1 VHIRPANLADLS
13 RCYHISG
20 AFATDYVWQVD
31 QRAEED
37 VITVTLR
44 LVRLPRPLKA
54 SYPPWGEGL
63 LDQWERGDCV
73 LVAENGQDI
82 LGYTVM
88 SLQPDRELGWVDHLL
103 VAAPARRQGIGT
115 ALLRAAHEWGAQRGV
130 RRVMLAVQSKNDP
143 AVRFCRKLGLSFCG
157 FNERYF
163 VNLDIALFFGGF
175 LR

>member
-1 VHIRPANLADLS
+1 MHIRAANLADLS
-13 RCYHISG
+13 RCFHISG
-20 AFATDYVWQVD
+20 VFETDHVWQVD
-31 QRAEED
+31 QRVEED

-73 LVAENGQDI
+73 LVAEDEHEI

-88 SLQPDRELGWVDHLL
+88 SLQPDRELGWVDHL
-103 VAAPARRQGIGT
+103 VVTAPARRHGVGT
-115 ALLRAAHEWGAQRGV
+115 TLLRAAHEWGVQRGV
-130 RRVMLAVQSKNDP
+130 RRIMLAVQSKNHP
-143 AVRFCRKLGLSFCG
+143 AVCFCRKHGLAFCG

-163 VNLDIALFFGGF
+163 ANLDIALFFGGF